1 MTQPYASPHGYAGHV
16 ISFIVRLLVTGL
28 AVWVAAQIVGG
39 IDLADG
45 QTSEMLVTL
54 LGVTLIFTVVNMLVK
69 PLVQLLSLP
78 LLILSLGLFAF
89 VINALMLMLTSWLA
103 EQLNLAFSVDGFGPA
118 LLGALIITFVTWL
131 LYLLLPRD

>member
-1 MTQPYASPHGYAGHV
+1 V

>member
-1 MTQPYASPHGYAGHV
+1 MRRRTVTLVSV

-45 QTSEMLVTL
+45 ETSEMLLTL

-103 EQLNLAFSVDGFGPA
+103 DQLNLAFSVDGFGPA

-131 LYLLLPRD
+131 LYLLLPGD

>member
-1 MTQPYASPHGYAGHV
+1 M

>member
-1 MTQPYASPHGYAGHV
+1 M

-28 AVWVAAQIVGG
+28 AVWVSAQIVGG
-39 IDLADG
+39 IGLADG
-45 QTSEMLVTL
+45 ETNEMLLTL
-54 LGVTLIFTVVNMLVK
+54 LGVTLIFTLVNMLVK

-103 EQLNLAFSVDGFGPA
+103 EQLNLAFSVEGFGSA
-118 LLGALIITFVTWL
+118 LIGALIITFVTWL
-131 LYLLLPRD
+131 LTLLLPKD